1 MLHRDLSEL
10 LYSVLQLARAIG
22 PPVHPFYD
30 GQLATPLVAI
40 IDFMFSHLFI
50 IEGVLKAKLFCK
62 S

>member
-22 PPVHPFYD
+22 PPVHPCYD

-50 IEGVLKAKLFCK
+50 IE
-62 S
+62 